1 MRKLFNKLK
10 SVKSINLSDE
20 LQRLKRNKDIFIF
33 FIFLI
38 VSTTFW
44 LLNALRDT
52 YVASFTFPVRYSN
65 IPDNEIVVGPQ
76 NNVLQLRLKG
86 TGFSILRQY
95 LSSSVSSPTFDVS
108 KHRRIQQNNN
118 NRIFL
123 LSREQRNYFV
133 SQLYVG
139 LELVE
144 ILPDTIFID
153 LQKLEKR
160 KVPVK
165 FNGNIKLEKQFLL
178 SGGIVFDPDSIDVS
192 GPKNVIDTLSAIFTR
207 YFEYE
212 KVRDTL
218 VRSVSLLRPQGLN
231 ISQKTTSMLIPVEP
245 FTESS
250 MVIPIE
256 VIGLS
261 DSLRGKTFPSEVSLT
276 FRTGLSKFDKISES
290 DFRAIVDAS
299 VAFSEDRPARL
310 RVRIDKTPQGI
321 YALNYSP
328 IFVEYLIERK
338 R

>member
-1 MRKLFNKLK
+1 M
-10 SVKSINLSDE
+10 
-20 LQRLKRNKDIFIF
+20 
-33 FIFLI
+33 
-38 VSTTFW
+38 
-44 LLNALRDT
+44 
-52 YVASFTFPVRYSN
+52 
-65 IPDNEIVVGPQ
+65 
-76 NNVLQLRLKG
+76 
-86 TGFSILRQY
+86 
-95 LSSSVSSPTFDVS
+95 
-108 KHRRIQQNNN
+108 
-118 NRIFL
+118 
-123 LSREQRNYFV
+123 
-133 SQLYVG
+133 
-139 LELVE
+139 
-144 ILPDTIFID
+144 
-153 LQKLEKR
+153 
-160 KVPVK
+160 
-165 FNGNIKLEKQFLL
+165 
-178 SGGIVFDPDSIDVS
+178 
-192 GPKNVIDTLSAIFTR
+192 
-207 YFEYE
+207 
-212 KVRDTL
+212 

>member
-20 LQRLKRNKDIFIF
+20 LQRLKRNRDIFIF

-44 LLNALRDT
+44 LLNALRET
-52 YVASFTFPVRYSN
+52 YVASFTFPVKYSN
-65 IPDNEIVVGPQ
+65 IPNNEIVVGQQ
-76 NNVLQLRLKG
+76 NNVIQLRLKG

-95 LSSSVSSPTFDVS
+95 LSSSMSSPTFDVS
-108 KHRRIQQNNN
+108 KHRRIQQNNSS
-118 NRIFL
+118 RAFL

-178 SGGIVFDPDSIDVS
+178 SGAIVFDPDSVEVS

-207 YFEYE
+207 HFEYE

-218 VRSVSLLRPQGLN
+218 VRSVSLLRPEGLT
-231 ISQKTTSMLIPVEP
+231 IGQKTTSMLIPVEP
-245 FTESS
+245 FSESS
-250 MVIPIE
+250 MLIPIE
-256 VIGLS
+256 VIGLA
-261 DSLRGKTFPSEVSLT
+261 DSLRGKTFPSEISLT
-276 FRTGLSKFDKISES
+276 FRTGLSKFEKISES

-299 VAFSEDRPARL
+299 VAFSEEKPTRL
-310 RVRIDKTPQGI
+310 RVRIDKSPQGI
-321 YALNYSP
+321 YAMDYSP